1 MKILAND
8 GIDASA
14 KAELEAAGFEVIDKK
29 YPQESLAQAIN
40 KYDAVALIVRSATTA
55 RKELIDA
62 CPSLKAIARAGVGI
76 DNIDAE
82 YAREKGIK
90 VINTPGASSNSVAE
104 LAISHL
110 MGCIRGLHESNRQ
123 MPSEGGEK
131 FANLKKKYSKGTE
144 AAGKTIGIIGF
155 GRIGQAVAK
164 LAIGLGMTPV
174 AFDPIVESAE
184 VALEIFDGQKL
195 TVKIH
200 TKSLEEVLKSSDFVT
215 IHVPGGT
222 PIGKAEIAIMKDG
235 TGLIN
240 TSRGNAADEQAILD
254 ALESGK
260 LSFAALDVF
269 KGEPSPRKDILDNA
283 KISLTPHIGAATE
296 EAQKRIGEELAEKL
310 IDAFLKAESL
320 A

>member
-1 MKILAND
+1 MRILAND

-14 KAELEAAGFEVIDKK
+14 KAALEAAGYEVIDAK
-29 YPQESLAQAIN
+29 YPQESLTQAIN
-40 KYDAVALIVRSATTA
+40 EHEAAALIVRSATTA
-55 RKELIDA
+55 RKDLIDA

-104 LAISHL
+104 LVIAHL
-110 MGCIRGLHESNRQ
+110 MGCIRGLHDSNRK
-123 MPSEGGEK
+123 MPSEGSEN
-131 FANLKKKYSKGTE
+131 FADLKKKYSKGTE
-144 AAGKTIGIIGF
+144 AGGKTIGIIGF

-164 LAIGLGMTPV
+164 MAIGMGMKPL
-174 AFDPIVESAE
+174 AYDPMVKSAE
-184 VALEIFDGQKL
+184 VSIEIFDGQKL
-195 TVKIH
+195 AVSINTQP
-200 TKSLEEVLKSSDFVT
+200 LEEVLRSSDFIT

-222 PIGKAEIAIMKDG
+222 PIGKAEIAMMKDG
-235 TGLIN
+235 AGLIN

-269 KGEPSPRKDILDNA
+269 KGEPSPRRDILENA
-283 KISLTPHIGAATE
+283 GISLTPHIGAATE

-310 IDAFLKAESL
+310 IEELSKAESL

>member
-14 KAELEAAGFEVIDKK
+14 KAALEAAGYTVIDEKH
-29 YPQESLAQAIN
+29 PQESLAKAIN
-40 KYDAVALIVRSATTA
+40 ENEAVALIVRSATTA

-104 LAISHL
+104 LVIAHL
-110 MGCIRGLHESNRQ
+110 MTGIRNLHDSNRN
-123 MPSEGGEK
+123 MAASGSDK
-131 FANLKKKYSKGTE
+131 FADLKKKYSKGTE

-155 GRIGQAVAK
+155 GRIGQAVARM
-164 LAIGLGMTPV
+164 AIGLGMKPL
-174 AFDPIVESAE
+174 AYDPMVDSAS
-184 VALEIFDGQKL
+184 VTLEIFDGQSIAVNIE
-195 TVKIH
+195 TQ
-200 TKSLEEVLKSSDFVT
+200 SMEEVLRSSDFVT

-222 PIGKAEIAIMKDG
+222 PIGKAEIEMMKDG
-235 TGLIN
+235 AAIIN
-240 TSRGNAADEQAILD
+240 TSRGNAADEQALLD

-269 KGEPSPRKDILDNA
+269 KGEPSPRRDILENA

-310 IDAFLKAESL
+310 IAELSIEVEI
-320 A
+320 